1 MLFEPTL
8 SIVDGAQHKYFV
20 GRCQRRFSVHA
31 STFVGFPGGAANSLV
46 TLALQVRFSL
56 FAQHVHNIY
65 FAEFPQI
72 GSGESPRFTE
82 SERSSKAHATCLFIF
97 EAGIVNQRCERA
109 VGVDAE
115 VEVLVYKK
123 VGAGTLADDFEI
135 VHE

>member
-8 SIVDGAQHKYFV
+8 SIVDGAQHKCFV

-65 FAEFPQI
+65 LCRI
-72 GSGESPRFTE
+72 SSDRFWRVATLHRKRAGFQ
-82 SERSSKAHATCLFIF
+82 SARNLSIYIRSWNCQS
-97 EAGIVNQRCERA
+97 
-109 VGVDAE
+109 
-115 VEVLVYKK
+115 
-123 VGAGTLADDFEI
+123 TL
-135 VHE
+135 

>member
-1 MLFEPTL
+1 M
-8 SIVDGAQHKYFV
+8 
-20 GRCQRRFSVHA
+20 RRPLLA
-31 STFVGFPGGAANSLV
+31 FPGGAANSLV

-123 VGAGTLADDFEI
+123 VGAGTLADDFEHTLQNTCHGVKGYADNPEFWYMAAI
-135 VHE
+135 A